1 MLDQRERRMGV
12 GGSASLPPIHPC
24 GWGRASTSLKAASS
38 PEVWLER
45 PKRFSTVEMELLR

>member
-1 MLDQRERRMGV
+1 MSISL
-12 GGSASLPPIHPC
+12 GSPPPPPHRGC
-24 GWGRASTSLKAASS
+24 AAGASTSLKAASS